1 MQSTTPRSGSTT
13 PLGRDPDIQWLQLL
27 AHTKCKTP
35 ASLSSG
41 PAIPSPSSPTP
52 LQSAATGTGTNLN
65 KNHSGRAHSCSSA
78 TSYFTLLSVTG
89 DAQHLQHGDGRQ
101 RAARGQQYAGSVTP
115 PGRHMDDSSWI
126 AWFSARGGSRAPM
139 HQPEP
144 QHKHGHGHGHGQ
156 HQHGQT
162 GDSTSRI
169 HDAGPSGNS
178 DQSYFPSKPPVQ
190 LPVQSQPQSQ
200 SQGPSQDQTTL
211 PDRTIVPGG
220 PSLGT
225 SAFTGT
231 GTSTGTS
238 TTTSTTRDTTPP
250 FSISSTATASGP
262 GTSFPSPLAPLTDA
276 EIDAMIQQF
285 PTDSTDGFSWAFSD
299 PSTYDAGLF
308 DLAETDSGLA
318 SWLNEQHAFALHLGG
333 STAGAGTGA
342 EAGAGA
348 ASFSGPMS
356 PGKRSLT
363 LDGYPGEMSAEQ
375 GMGWDA
381 GIGMGVGSKRLK
393 V

>member
-35 ASLSSG
+35 AILSSG

-52 LQSAATGTGTNLN
+52 LQSAATGTGTNLKN
-65 KNHSGRAHSCSSA
+65 NHSGRAHSCSSA

-101 RAARGQQYAGSVTP
+101 RSARGQQYAGSVTP

-126 AWFSARGGSRAPM
+126 AWFSARGAGSSRAPM

-144 QHKHGHGHGHGQ
+144 QHG
-156 HQHGQT
+156 HGQT

-211 PDRTIVPGG
+211 PDQTIVPGG
-220 PSLGT
+220 HSLGT
-225 SAFTGT
+225 SAFTS
-231 GTSTGTS
+231 TSTSTS
-238 TTTSTTRDTTPP
+238 TSTITSTTRDTTPP
-250 FSISSTATASGP
+250 FSISSTASGP
-262 GTSFPSPLAPLTDA
+262 GTSFSSPLAPLTDA

-308 DLAETDSGLA
+308 DLAETDPGLA
-318 SWLNEQHAFALHLGG
+318 SWLNEQHAFALHLGDG
-333 STAGAGTGA
+333 TAG
-342 EAGAGA
+342 AGAGA
-348 ASFSGPMS
+348 AGFSGPTS

-375 GMGWDA
+375 GMGWDV
-381 GIGMGVGSKRLK
+381 GIGMGIGSKKLK